1 MEKFKKLLYVLFCSG
16 MVLLVSAG
24 QTMANQNEDDM
35 VIAESE
41 ADAKA
46 RAVYDPAEP
55 VNRVSFEFN
64 DGFYHV
70 VTRPV
75 TNVYEFLIPQFAR
88 TAISNASRNIKA
100 GSRFAGNLMQGNIK
114 GMMVEPAAFI
124 INTSFGIGGLI
135 EVVKVSDYVP
145 PQDISSGLA
154 SLGVGDGPYMVVPV
168 AGPFNVRTLIGSIG
182 NAALNPI
189 CWLESPDDIIVNT
202 GDNINGIS
210 IVDAYDELTKD
221 SVDKYA
227 SVKAGYSD
235 YYRKQSTQ
243 KE

>member
-1 MEKFKKLLYVLFCSG
+1 MLFCSG